1 MVETAAAAG
10 EAAAAGTSGLSGL
23 WTGNS
28 SQGFMNR
35 GGDDEDG
42 GGEGG
47 EGDGEEEEEGFR
59 ISASSLSRLQ
69 LSWAI

>member
-1 MVETAAAAG
+1 MLETTAAAGA
-10 EAAAAGTSGLSGL
+10 SGVSGL

-35 GGDDEDG
+35 GGGDDEDG
-42 GGEGG
+42 EGE
-47 EGDGEEEEEGFR
+47 GEEEEEGFR